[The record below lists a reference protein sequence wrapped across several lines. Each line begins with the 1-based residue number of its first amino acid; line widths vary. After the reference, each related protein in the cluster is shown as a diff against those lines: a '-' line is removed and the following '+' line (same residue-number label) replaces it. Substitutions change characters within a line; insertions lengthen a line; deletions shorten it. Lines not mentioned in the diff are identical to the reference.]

1 MKISNTKKSHR
12 IISVLLA
19 FTMVIGGIV
28 SEKSSFVVFAAEPSG
43 YALINDVEGDYSI
56 SALNQ
61 GETCTVILS
70 GGTLSYVRFVEP
82 DADNPEGGSETVT
95 INDASGKN
103 IYLGPGA
110 TLIQDGNS
118 NNSITINDN
127 TAKLYV
133 ESTVSTNNLTITN
146 NVGYCEINGTCQ
158 GNIINLYGNL
168 VINGSH
174 SGEID
179 NGNSFDL
186 EDNNARLIINGTN
199 SGTINNYSDMT
210 IGASASVTVPT
221 SDIFTNYKNLS
232 VTTFNG
238 VSYGNRFVNLGK
250 ITGANII
257 LDSNMGYDASV
268 AVYQVTSSLDIKIN
282 DIDGIGSVIASPDA
296 IIQLSDIVS
305 GYSKYVSFKLT
316 TGSVTDKEVTISD
329 DFEPKTARYLAKN
342 IPHISWVEGL
352 PDPLFYGVDYDVK
365 PFISCDSDGPITITY
380 SDMYGDYQS
389 PPTSV
394 KPTEVGEHRVV
405 VSVPETDTYRD
416 EQDYGLH
423 DYNIIYLTRS
433 YDSSMGATLDAD
445 LISDGGYYYTNSPV
459 RVVGNEGFRVSVHSY
474 VTNED
479 SDFADSVV
487 VDEDGYYNGTYAAVR
502 RKSDGATS
510 DYYFVDSAAIYI
522 DQKAPEVNQASVV
535 DQDGN
540 TPDVRVEDGAKI
552 HASRLEFD
560 INDVWDN
567 DNPIYYTAL
576 DSVTVNG
583 ENVDVDWNTN
593 SAHVVLSTLK
603 ERKTY
608 NIVAKDKVGNTSEF
622 SVAIDNLDIP
632 ETSISMPA
640 SYYGA
645 EVPTPTVT
653 TTSDQ
658 DSSNYEFLYKKKG
671 ASDDTYSSVKPSAIG
686 DYTVRVNIP
695 YSYNYTESMAE
706 SDFSIS
712 YLPAP
717 AVPFTVLGVEGENG
731 YYKSDITL
739 AAPEGYLIS
748 SSTSDD
754 SFGSSIQYS
763 SNLKSV
769 YLKRI
774 ADGARTNAIEVNSYG
789 IDKDAP
795 VFSETA
801 IDAAGEHH
809 ALVDGI
815 GVDTTSLSFNVT
827 DANLSSVT
835 VNGESA
841 LIAGGKSDIVL
852 SIDAGTEKAFKVIAE
867 DIAGNVSEINV
878 TLRNLPTEEET
889 PAPGP
894 KPEPTLTVSLDDQ
907 YYGVDYDPSASTD
920 SNGAE
925 GISFSF
931 RKDIEGSEY
940 ESVKPVEPGNYVV
953 KATLPETDHFQ
964 GKEAETKFS
973 ISYLPAPSDAYTVSG
988 TIGKKDYYVTDA
1000 RIVAKDGYSI
1010 SNRLNGTYASSV
1022 TYTDGMTAVYL
1033 KRNSDNAKTSAIT
1046 IKEEI
1051 KVDKIKPSLSTFG
1064 KDQDGKTV
1072 DLSSAFYADTVTFS
1086 IYDEHLETV
1095 YLDDEE
1101 VAIKDNTA
1109 TITIDAEGGKK
1120 GSTVKAYDEAGNE
1133 YVLKINLM
1141 ATWMFTNIVP
1151 VGNVQLEAGTAYK
1164 FGSGHYKFNND
1175 ATLYNGSSGSFY
1187 VKKSGKYNVVGVD

>member
-1 MKISNTKKSHR
+1 MKISSTKKSHR

-43 YALINDVEGDYSI
+43 YALIDDVEGNYSI

-61 GETCTVILS
+61 GEACIVILS
-70 GGTLSYVRFVEP
+70 GGTLSYVRFIEP
-82 DADNPEGGSETVT
+82 DADNPEGGHETVT

-158 GNIINLYGNL
+158 GDIINLFGNL
-168 VINGSH
+168 VINGTH

-186 EDNNARLIINGTN
+186 EDNSARLIINGTH

-210 IGASASVTVPT
+210 IGSSASLSVPT
-221 SDIFTNYKNLS
+221 GDTFTNYKNLS

-282 DIDGIGSVIASPDA
+282 DIGGIGSVIASPDA

-329 DFEPKTARYLAKN
+329 DFEPKTARYLAKD

-352 PDPLFYGVDYDVK
+352 PNPLFYGVDYDVK

-405 VSVPETDTYRD
+405 VSVPETDTFR
-416 EQDYGLH
+416 EQENYGLR
-423 DYNIIYLTRS
+423 DYRIIYLTTD
-433 YDSSMGATLDAD
+433 YDSSMGASLSAD

-459 RVVGNEGFRVSVHSY
+459 KVIANDGYQASVHSY

-479 SDFADSVV
+479 SEFADTAVL
-487 VDEDGYYNGTYAAVR
+487 DADGYYNGIYAAVR

-510 DYYFVDSAAIYI
+510 NYYFVDSAAIYI

-540 TPDVRVEDGAKI
+540 TPSVKVEDGAKI

-567 DNPIYYTAL
+567 DNTVYYTAL

-583 ENVDVDWNTN
+583 ENIDVDWSTN

-608 NIVAKDKVGNTSEF
+608 NIVATDKVGNKAEF

-632 ETSISMPA
+632 ETSLSMPA

-645 EVPTPTVT
+645 DVPTPIVT

-658 DSSNYEFLYKKKG
+658 DASNYEFLYKKKG

-695 YSYNYTESMAE
+695 YSYNYTESTAE

-754 SFGSSIQYS
+754 SFGSSVPYS
-763 SNLKSV
+763 SSLKSV
-769 YLKRI
+769 YLKRV
-774 ADGARTNAIEVNSYG
+774 ADGARTNAIEVGSFG
-789 IDKDAP
+789 VDKDAP

-801 IDAAGEHH
+801 LDTAGESH
-809 ALVDGI
+809 ALADGI
-815 GVDTTSLSFNVT
+815 GVKTTSLSFSVS

-835 VNGESA
+835 VNDEPVAISN
-841 LIAGGKSDIVL
+841 GKADIVL
-852 SIDAGTEKAFKVIAE
+852 SIEEGVKKAFKITAK
-867 DIAGNVSEINV
+867 DAAGNVSEINV
-878 TLRNLPTEEET
+878 TLDSMPPEE
-889 PAPGP
+889 PAAGP
-894 KPEPTLTVSLDDQ
+894 KEVPTLTVTLDDQ

-973 ISYLPAPSDAYTVSG
+973 ISYLPAPSEAYTVSG

-1000 RIVAKDGYSI
+1000 KIVAKDGYSI

-1051 KVDKIKPSLSTFG
+1051 KVDKIKPALSTFG

-1120 GSTVKAYDEAGNE
+1120 GCTVKAYDEAGNE

-1141 ATWMFTNIVP
+1141 ATWMFTNVVP

-1175 ATLYNGSSGSFY
+1175 STLYNGSSGSFY

>member
-1 MKISNTKKSHR
+1 MKISSTKKSHR

-28 SEKSSFVVFAAEPSG
+28 SEKSSFVVFAADPSG
-43 YALINDVEGDYSI
+43 YALLDDVEGNYSI

-61 GETCTVILS
+61 GEACTVILS
-70 GGTLSYVRFVEP
+70 GGTLSYVRFIEP
-82 DADNPEGGSETVT
+82 DADNPEGGHETVT

-158 GNIINLYGNL
+158 GDIINLFGNL
-168 VINGSH
+168 VINGTH

-186 EDNNARLIINGTN
+186 EDNSARLIINGTN

-210 IGASASVTVPT
+210 IGASASLSVPT
-221 SDIFTNYKNLS
+221 GDTFTNYKNLS

-282 DIDGIGSVIASPDA
+282 DIGGIGSVIASPDA

-329 DFEPKTARYLAKN
+329 DFEPKTARYLAKD

-352 PDPLFYGVDYDVK
+352 PNPLFYGVDYDVK

-405 VSVPETDTYRD
+405 VSVPETDTFR
-416 EQDYGLH
+416 EQENYGLR
-423 DYNIIYLTRS
+423 DYRIIYLTTD
-433 YDSSMGATLDAD
+433 YDSSMGASLSAD
-445 LISDGGYYYTNSPV
+445 LISDGGYYYTNSHV
-459 RVVGNEGFRVSVHSY
+459 KVIANDGYQASVHSY

-479 SDFADSVV
+479 SEFADTAVL
-487 VDEDGYYNGTYAAVR
+487 DADGYYNGIYAAVR

-510 DYYFVDSAAIYI
+510 NYYFVDSAAIYI

-540 TPDVRVEDGAKI
+540 TPSVKVEDGAKI

-567 DNPIYYTAL
+567 DNTVYYTAL

-583 ENVDVDWNTN
+583 ENIDVDWSTN

-608 NIVAKDKVGNTSEF
+608 NIVATDKVGNKAEF

-632 ETSISMPA
+632 ETSLSMPA

-645 EVPTPTVT
+645 DVPTPIVT

-658 DSSNYEFLYKKKG
+658 DASNYEFLYKKKG

-695 YSYNYTESMAE
+695 YSYNYTESTAE

-754 SFGSSIQYS
+754 SFGSSVPYS
-763 SNLKSV
+763 SSLKSV
-769 YLKRI
+769 YLKRV
-774 ADGARTNAIEVNSYG
+774 ADGARTNAIEVG
-789 IDKDAP
+789 LLGVDKDAP

-801 IDAAGEHH
+801 LDTAGESH
-809 ALVDGI
+809 ALADGI
-815 GVDTTSLSFNVT
+815 GVKTTSLSFIVS

-835 VNGESA
+835 VNDEPVAISN
-841 LIAGGKSDIVL
+841 GKADIVL
-852 SIDAGTEKAFKVIAE
+852 SIEEGVKKAFKITAK
-867 DIAGNVSEINV
+867 DAAGNVSEINV
-878 TLRNLPTEEET
+878 TLDSMPPEE
-889 PAPGP
+889 PAAGP
-894 KPEPTLTVSLDDQ
+894 KEVPTLTVTLDDQ

-973 ISYLPAPSDAYTVSG
+973 ISYLPAPSEAYTVSG

-1000 RIVAKDGYSI
+1000 KIVAKDGYSI

-1051 KVDKIKPSLSTFG
+1051 KVDKIKPALSTFG

-1120 GSTVKAYDEAGNE
+1120 GCTVKAYDEAGNE

-1141 ATWMFTNIVP
+1141 ATWMFTNVVP

-1175 ATLYNGSSGSFY
+1175 STLYNGSSGSFY

>member
-19 FTMVIGGIV
+19 FTMVIGSVISERSSSDVYAYGGID
-28 SEKSSFVVFAAEPSG
+28 AIG
-43 YALINDVEGDYSI
+43 HIN
-56 SALNQ
+56 
-61 GETCTVILS
+61 LS
-70 GGTLSYVRFVEP
+70 GDSQNLTVSTGENDSSATVVLNGTAFYCVDNNYEEVVTYTDVATLTIGENVTLLQSGNSSAKITINGGTAVLDGSVDGDIVNQTASSICTINGNVTANISNNGKMTISGSGNVQGAIDNEGTLSFGSSNAISIPSGSTFENNGVINCTTFDGSSFGNRFTN
-82 DADNPEGGSETVT
+82 AGTIKGS
-95 INDASGKN
+95 
-103 IYLGPGA
+103 
-110 TLIQDGNS
+110 
-118 NNSITINDN
+118 SITISSDMGLSSDA
-127 TAKLYV
+127 AKYQIMNATDELIIEKDGIIGVV
-133 ESTVSTNNLTITN
+133 EANPEATITVPATN
-146 NVGYCEINGTCQ
+146 YSSVYFYLSVGEKT
-158 GNIINLYGNL
+158 
-168 VINGSH
+168 
-174 SGEID
+174 
-179 NGNSFDL
+179 NSFTYMTGGQSYKGGYLIKDL
-186 EDNNARLIINGTN
+186 
-199 SGTINNYSDMT
+199 
-210 IGASASVTVPT
+210 P
-221 SDIFTNYKNLS
+221 
-232 VTTFNG
+232 
-238 VSYGNRFVNLGK
+238 
-250 ITGANII
+250 NI
-257 LDSNMGYDASV
+257 DWVG
-268 AVYQVTSSLDIKIN
+268 
-282 DIDGIGSVIASPDA
+282 
-296 IIQLSDIVS
+296 
-305 GYSKYVSFKLT
+305 
-316 TGSVTDKEVTISD
+316 
-329 DFEPKTARYLAKN
+329 DF
-342 IPHISWVEGL
+342 
-352 PDPLFYGVDYDVK
+352 PDPLFYGVDYDVTDNVTCN
-365 PFISCDSDGPITITY
+365 SGGDITIKY
-380 SDMYGDYQS
+380 SDMTGDYQTE
-389 PPTSV
+389 PTSV
-394 KPTEVGEHRVV
+394 KPTAVGEHRVV
-405 VSVPETDTYRD
+405 VSVTETDTYRD

-459 RVVGNEGFRVSVHSY
+459 KVVGNEGFQVSVHSY

-487 VDEDGYYNGTYAAVR
+487 IDEDGYYNGTYAAVR

-560 INDVWDN
+560 INDVLDN

-622 SVAIDNLDIP
+622 SVTIDNLDIP

-645 EVPTPTVT
+645 EVPTPNVT

-671 ASDDTYSSVKPSAIG
+671 ASDDAYSSVKPSAIG

-754 SFGSSIQYS
+754 YFGSSVQYS

-774 ADGARTNAIEVNSYG
+774 ADGARTNAIEVNSFG

-801 IDAAGEHH
+801 IDATGEHH

-1051 KVDKIKPSLSTFG
+1051 KVDKIKPALSTFG

-1120 GSTVKAYDEAGNE
+1120 GCTVKAYDEAGNE
-1133 YVLKINLM
+1133 YILKINLM